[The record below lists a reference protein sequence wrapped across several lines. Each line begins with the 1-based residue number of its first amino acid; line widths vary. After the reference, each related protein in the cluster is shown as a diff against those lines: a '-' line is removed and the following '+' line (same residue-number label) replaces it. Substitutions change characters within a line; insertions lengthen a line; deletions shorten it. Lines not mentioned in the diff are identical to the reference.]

1 MMSKCQLAAKI
12 LTCCFVLV
20 LSGPCETA
28 TPQMP
33 AKSVSIIRNTTTA
46 AVTVE
51 YQTGDQWQQVSLDP
65 GKESTVAGTHIRVST
80 AREDNAMIIVVLPIE
95 GGKKYEVIRNDTCGI
110 WDFRNVTD
118 TSPPTH

>member
-1 MMSKCQLAAKI
+1 MMPKSQFVGKI
-12 LTCCFVLV
+12 LVCCLV
-20 LSGPCETA
+20 LILLGLCEAA

-80 AREDNAMIIVVLPIE
+80 AREDNAMIIVALPIE
-95 GGKKYEVIRNDTCGI
+95 GGKKYEVIRNDTCGF

-118 TSPPTH
+118 TSSSPR